1 LEAYQID
8 YSVPTLV
15 YAECV
20 LIYLT
25 SQESDN
31 IIKFFADNFEN
42 VYFMNYEMMKLNDPF
57 GKVMIKNFEAR
68 GCQLSGIDTYPD
80 AEAQKNRYLSLGYT
94 NVEVYDMLVL
104 YDKFLDQNERKR
116 IEKVEWLDEIEE
128 WQLISR
134 HYYFSLSSK
143 LNPKLQENHL
153 KINNGQTEKSILPSI
168 KPQLFKE
175 PGSKINPNKQ
185 ENEENKGV

>member
-1 LEAYQID
+1 ML
-8 YSVPTLV
+8 
-15 YAECV
+15 
-20 LIYLT
+20 
-25 SQESDN
+25 
-31 IIKFFADNFEN
+31 
-42 VYFMNYEMMKLNDPF
+42 KLR
-57 GKVMIKNFEAR
+57 KK
-68 GCQLSGIDTYPD
+68 
-80 AEAQKNRYLSLGYT
+80 RYLSLGYT

-116 IEKVEWLDEIEE
+116 IEKIEWLDEIEE

-143 LNPKLQENHL
+143 LNPKFQENHL

-175 PGSKINPNKQ
+175 QVSKINPNKQ
-185 ENEENKGV
+185 GNEENKGV